1 MVLNNRPG
9 SVTTVQGCKGKYAH
23 NTEKKGVLSREI
35 ENIQKKANV
44 SPRTEKY
51 RYLKLKIYWMCIKK
65 KIGWQRNESVDLKM
79 FQWKLSNL
87 KKRKNG

>member
-23 NTEKKGVLSREI
+23 NTEKGVLSREI

-51 RYLKLKIYWMCIKK
+51 RYLKLKIY
-65 KIGWQRNESVDLKM
+65 
-79 FQWKLSNL
+79 
-87 KKRKNG
+87 